1 MVQNSWN
8 RLSPFTLK
16 ALGPMTLVSAAI
28 NALMLVV
35 PIYSLQ
41 LFDRVLSS
49 RSTDT
54 LLLLTAIALFLL
66 ISQALLETLRQKY
79 TQRKALQFES
89 ESAQWLYQ
97 LCGQHYDT
105 KTRYVFNDITEI
117 RSLLMSPGF
126 FVAFDLPWTPLFL
139 LVMFMLHPIIGLVG
153 LIAVICVLVVA
164 LLSFYTKKKSFE
176 ASYATQI
183 AANRKID
190 ELFNKQETLISQQA
204 TDGTFNKFQPIL
216 AEKLWFRSKVDLASI
231 NLTSIAKLVRM
242 TLQIG
247 IMGTGA
253 FLVIQNSMS
262 AGGMIAGSI
271 LMARALQ
278 PIEQLTSGFQGWKTG
293 LAAANRIKNVVNKS
307 KIEPE
312 RITLPEVSGELRFDN
327 VVWSPENHQ
336 GEPIIK
342 QLKLR
347 LETGNRV
354 AIIGSSGSG
363 KTSLCKLLMGIH
375 KPTSGKVCID
385 GLNVTHWDKEQFKH
399 TVGYLPQTIQF
410 IQGSVKENI
419 AHFDTEITDSQII
432 KAAIRAGVH
441 ETILQ
446 FPNSYET
453 IIGDGGHQLSGGQA
467 QKLALA
473 RALCFKPKLL
483 VLDEPNSHMDKEGE
497 EYLISLLATCREE
510 SVSVVMITHQ
520 PHLLRHVD
528 WVIEINKGQIAR
540 AGEASKV
547 LRSMM
552 DVHSRTQTQSEAS
565 NE

>member
-1 MVQNSWN
+1 MVQNSWSN
-8 RLSPFTLK
+8 LSPFTLK
-16 ALGPMTLVSAAI
+16 ALGPMTLVSAVI

-66 ISQALLETLRQKY
+66 VSQALLDTLRQRY

-97 LCGQHYDT
+97 LCGQSGDT
-105 KTRYVFNDITEI
+105 KTRYVFNDINEI

-126 FVAFDLPWTPLFL
+126 FVAFDLPWTPIFL
-139 LVMFMLHPIIGLVG
+139 LVMFMLHPVIGLVG
-153 LIAVICVLVVA
+153 LLAVICVLLVA
-164 LLSFYTKKKSFE
+164 LVSFYAKKKSFE
-176 ASYATQI
+176 ASYVTQI
-183 AANRKID
+183 AANRKVD

-204 TDGTFNKFQPIL
+204 VDGTFNKFQPAL
-216 AEKLWFRSKVDLASI
+216 AEKLWFRNKIDLASI
-231 NLTSIAKLVRM
+231 NLTSLAKLVRM

-253 FLVIQNSMS
+253 LLVIENAMS

-293 LAAANRIKNVVNKS
+293 LAAADRIKDVVNKS
-307 KIEPE
+307 KTAPE
-312 RITLPEVSGELRFDN
+312 RITLPEISGDLHLDN
-327 VVWSPENHQ
+327 VAWSPENHK
-336 GEPIIK
+336 GEPILK
-342 QLKLR
+342 QLKLK
-347 LETGNRV
+347 LEIGNRV

-363 KTSLCKLLMGIH
+363 KTSLCKLIMGIH

-385 GLNVTHWDKEQFKH
+385 GLDVTHWEKEQFKH
-399 TVGYLPQTIQF
+399 TVGYLPQNIQF

-453 IIGDGGHQLSGGQA
+453 MIGDGGHQLSGGQA

-497 EYLISLLATCREE
+497 EYLTTLLATCREE
-510 SVSVVMITHQ
+510 GVSVVMITHQ

-528 WVIEINKGQIAR
+528 WVVEISQGQIAR

-552 DVHSRTQTQSEAS
+552 DVRSSTQTQSEAS

>member
-1 MVQNSWN
+1 MVQKSWSN
-8 RLSPFTLK
+8 LSPFTFK
-16 ALGPMTLVSAAI
+16 ALGPMTLVSAVI

-105 KTRYVFNDITEI
+105 KTRYVFNDINEI
-117 RSLLMSPGF
+117 RALLMSPGF

-153 LIAVICVLVVA
+153 LIAVICVLMVA
-164 LLSFYTKKKSFE
+164 LLSFYAKKKSFD

-183 AANRKID
+183 AANRKVD
-190 ELFNKQETLISQQA
+190 ELFNKQETLFSQQA
-204 TDGTFNKFQPIL
+204 ADGTFNKFQPVL
-216 AEKLWFRSKVDLASI
+216 AEKLWFRNKVDLASI
-231 NLTSIAKLVRM
+231 NLTSLAKLVRM

-278 PIEQLTSGFQGWKTG
+278 PIEQLTFGFQGWKTG
-293 LAAANRIKNVVNKS
+293 LAAAKRIKAVVSQS
-307 KIEPE
+307 KIELE
-312 RITLPEVSGELRFDN
+312 RTTLPQITGELRFEN
-327 VVWSPENHQ
+327 VTWSPENHKS
-336 GEPIIK
+336 EAILK

-347 LETGNRV
+347 LEAGNRV
-354 AIIGSSGSG
+354 AIIGASGSG
-363 KTSLCKLLMGIH
+363 KTSLCKLIMGIH
-375 KPTSGKVCID
+375 KPTSGKVSID
-385 GLNVTHWDKEQFKH
+385 GLDVTHWEKTQFKH
-399 TVGYLPQTIQF
+399 TVGYLPQNIQF
-410 IQGSVKENI
+410 VQGSVKENI
-419 AHFDTEITDSQII
+419 AHFDTEISDSQII

-446 FPNSYET
+446 LPNSYET
-453 IIGDGGHQLSGGQA
+453 LIGDGGHQLSGGQA

-497 EYLISLLATCREE
+497 EYLTTLLATCREE
-510 SVSVVMITHQ
+510 GISVVMITHQ

-528 WVIEINKGQIAR
+528 WVVEINKGQIAR

-552 DVHSRTQTQSEAS
+552 DVRSRTQTQSEAS

>member
-1 MVQNSWN
+1 MVQNSWD

-497 EYLISLLATCREE
+497 EYLTSLLATCREE

>member
-1 MVQNSWN
+1 MVQNSWD

-16 ALGPMTLVSAAI
+16 ALGTMTLVSAAI

-293 LAAANRIKNVVNKS
+293 LAAANRIRNVVNKS

-497 EYLISLLATCREE
+497 EYLTSLLATCREE

>member
-8 RLSPFTLK
+8 SLSPFTFK

-54 LLLLTAIALFLL
+54 LFLLTAIALFLL
-66 ISQALLETLRQKY
+66 VSQALLDTLRQKY

-89 ESAQWLYQ
+89 ESSQWLYQ
-97 LCGQHYDT
+97 ICGT
-105 KTRYVFNDITEI
+105 RSEAKARYVFNDINEI
-117 RSLLMSPGF
+117 RSLLTSPSF

-153 LIAVICVLVVA
+153 LIAVICVLLVA
-164 LLSFYTKKKSFE
+164 LVSFYAKKKSFE
-176 ASYATQI
+176 ATYATQI
-183 AANRKID
+183 ATNRKVD
-190 ELFNKQETLISQQA
+190 ELFNKQETLLSQQA
-204 TDGTFNKFQPIL
+204 YKGTFDKFQSVL
-216 AEKLWFRSKVDLASI
+216 AEKLWFRNKIDLASI
-231 NLTSIAKLVRM
+231 NLTSLAKLVRM

-253 FLVIQNSMS
+253 FLVIENAMS

-278 PIEQLTSGFQGWKTG
+278 PIEQLTAGFQGWKTG
-293 LAAANRIKNVVNKS
+293 LAAADRIKQVVNKS
-307 KIEPE
+307 QTEPE
-312 RITLPEVSGELRFDN
+312 RITLPEVSGELRFDQ
-327 VVWSPENHQ
+327 VVWSPEHHK
-336 GEPIIK
+336 GEPVLK

-354 AIIGSSGSG
+354 AIIGASGSG
-363 KTSLCKLLMGIH
+363 KTSLCKLVTGIH

-385 GLNVTHWDKEQFKH
+385 GLDVTHWDRDQFKH
-399 TVGYLPQTIQF
+399 TVGYLPQNIQF
-410 IQGSVKENI
+410 LQGSVKENI
-419 AHFDTEITDSQII
+419 AHFDIEVTDSQII
-432 KAAIRAGVH
+432 RAAMRAGVH

-446 FPNSYET
+446 LPNSYET

-473 RALCFKPKLL
+473 RAICFKPKLL

-497 EYLISLLATCREE
+497 EYLTSLLASCREE
-510 SVSVVMITHQ
+510 GTSVVMITHQ

-528 WVIEINKGQIAR
+528 WVVELNQGQITK

-552 DVHSRTQTQSEAS
+552 DERSRTQPKSEAS